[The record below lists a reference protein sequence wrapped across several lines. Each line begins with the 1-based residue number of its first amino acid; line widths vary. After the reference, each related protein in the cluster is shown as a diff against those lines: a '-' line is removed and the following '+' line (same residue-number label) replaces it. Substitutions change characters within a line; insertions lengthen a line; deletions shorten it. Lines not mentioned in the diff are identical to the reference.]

1 MTQEGHHR
9 ESYYIDTFISGLKEE
24 LSQTLYNNR
33 PATLQE
39 ARNMARGHEHLLGVS
54 DKRYKSST
62 SKTYTS
68 NFQFKPGYSATKGFT
83 IYYSGKNLETKR
95 LTLNELNDKKKKGI
109 YFHCDEKFKPGHDC
123 RKNFFFFFSF

>member
-54 DKRYKSST
+54 DKSYKSST

-68 NFQFKPGYSATKGFT
+68 NFHFKPGYSAIKGFT
-83 IYYSGKNLETKR
+83 IYSSGKNLETKR
-95 LTLNELNDKKKKGI
+95 LTLDELNDKKKRAFIFIVMKSLNQGMI
-109 YFHCDEKFKPGHDC
+109 AG
-123 RKNFFFFFSF
+123 RIFFFSF